1 MSYEVEQKYRV
12 TGFRQIVERLAKLGA
27 TLGEPIEQVDTYY
40 AHPSRDFGE
49 TDEAFRLRRTGTM
62 ICMTYKG
69 PRIDANTKT
78 RKEIE
83 IPLAPGT
90 DHHRQCRAMLK
101 ALGFRLVAEVRKM
114 RRVASWTDQG
124 FPIEVAVDEVR
135 DVGKFVEIET
145 SADAKRL
152 ASAKDRIAKVAG
164 QLGLTQ
170 SERTSYLEL
179 LLRSRQRQK

>member
-49 TDEAFRLRRTGTM
+49 TDEAFRLRRIGTM
-62 ICMTYKG
+62 TCMTYKG

-114 RRVASWTDQG
+114 RRVASWTDRG

-152 ASAKDRIAKVAG
+152 AAAKDRIAKVAG